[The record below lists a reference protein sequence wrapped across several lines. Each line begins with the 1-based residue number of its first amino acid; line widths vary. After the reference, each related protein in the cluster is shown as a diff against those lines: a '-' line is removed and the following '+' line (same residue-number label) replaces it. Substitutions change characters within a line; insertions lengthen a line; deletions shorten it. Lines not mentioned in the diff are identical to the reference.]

1 MTAAL
6 PTEDLDFWLTDSGLE
21 TDLIFHHGVELPCF
35 ASFVLLETEAG
46 TALLRRYFMEHA
58 EVAATSGV
66 GIVLE
71 SPTWRAS
78 EDWGRELG
86 YDAARL
92 ASVNEKA
99 VRLLH
104 EVRTDVGGGRPLV
117 ISGCIGPRG
126 DGYRAD
132 DRPTVQAATDYHRA
146 QVDALAAAGADLVSA
161 LTLTYVEE
169 AIAVATA
176 ASEAGI
182 PVVLS
187 FTVGT
192 TGDLI
197 DGSRLGAAILAVDE
211 QTDRYPAY
219 YMVNCA
225 HPDHVAG
232 GADGGPWTERLLG
245 VRANASR
252 MSHAELDES
261 ETLDDGDPDELAA
274 GLLDLT
280 RSFPALRVFGG
291 CCGTDLRH
299 IAATGRA
306 LAR

>member
-1 MTAAL
+1 MAAAL
-6 PTEDLDFWLTDSGLE
+6 PTGDGNSWLTDSGLE

-35 ASFVLLETEAG
+35 AAFVLLETEAG
-46 TALLRRYFMEHA
+46 TALLRRYFMDHA
-58 EVAATSGV
+58 EVAATTGV

-78 EDWGRELG
+78 EDWGGQLG
-86 YDAARL
+86 FDAARL
-92 ASVNEKA
+92 ASINEKA
-99 VRLLH
+99 VRLLQ
-104 EVRTDVGGGRPLV
+104 EVRTEVGGRRPLV
-117 ISGCIGPRG
+117 VSGCVGPRG

-132 DRPTVQAATDYHRA
+132 ERPSLTAATEYHRA
-146 QVDALAAAGADLVSA
+146 QVNALAAAGVDLVSA

-169 AIAVATA
+169 AVAVAA
-176 ASEAGI
+176 AAGETGV

-187 FTVGT
+187 FTVDT

-197 DGSRLGAAILAVDE
+197 DGSRLGEAIEAVDE
-211 QTDRYPAY
+211 QTGGYPAY

-225 HPDHVAG
+225 HPDHVARA
-232 GADGGPWTERLLG
+232 ADGGPWTQRLLG

-261 ETLDDGDPDELAA
+261 ETLDDGDPDELA
-274 GLLDLT
+274 GDLLDLT

>member
-6 PTEDLDFWLTDSGLE
+6 PTEDENFWLTDSGLE

-35 ASFVLLETEAG
+35 ASFVLLGTEAG
-46 TALLRRYFMEHA
+46 TALLRSYFTEHA
-58 EVAATSGV
+58 ELAATSGL

-99 VRLLH
+99 VRLLQ
-104 EVRTDVGGGRPLV
+104 EVRTDVGGGRPLL

-146 QVDALAAAGADLVSA
+146 QVEALAAAGADLVSA

-169 AIAVATA
+169 AIAVAIA
-176 ASEAGI
+176 ASEAGV

-187 FTVGT
+187 FTVHT

-197 DGSRLGAAILAVDE
+197 DGSRLGAAIEAVDE
-211 QTDRYPAY
+211 QTGGYPAY

-232 GADGGPWTERLLG
+232 GADGGPWMQRLLG

-252 MSHAELDES
+252 MSHDELDES

-274 GLLDLT
+274 DLLDLT
-280 RSFPALRVFGG
+280 GSFPALRVFGG

-306 LAR
+306 LTR